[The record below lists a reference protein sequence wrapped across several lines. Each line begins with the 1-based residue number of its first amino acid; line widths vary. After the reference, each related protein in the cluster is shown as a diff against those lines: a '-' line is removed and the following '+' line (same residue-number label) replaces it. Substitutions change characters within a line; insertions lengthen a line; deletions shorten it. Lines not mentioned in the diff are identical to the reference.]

1 MLDDPTESEL
11 MRLTR
16 EVWIHRGSNKISSI
30 DFSHRNSS
38 ENLGDSSRGPLIESL
53 EKEQDIQAVVK
64 VFENMN
70 QKAQDEYSAM
80 LTNRNVTLIAT
91 GGSKTPELVLT
102 GNPSLQQSTIQVKHL
117 NQPVQTKMIRS

>member
-1 MLDDPTESEL
+1 MLDEPSESEI

-30 DFSHRNSS
+30 DFSQRNSS
-38 ENLGDSSRGPLIESL
+38 ENFGDSSRGPLIESL
-53 EKEQDIQAVVK
+53 EKEQDIEAVVK

-70 QKAQDEYSAM
+70 QRAKDEYSAM

-91 GGSKTPELVLT
+91 GGSKTPEIPPI
-102 GNPSLQQSTIQVKHL
+102 GNPSLQ
-117 NQPVQTKMIRS
+117 